1 MRRFSKYISIV
12 TVAILAVA
20 CSSDNSSPGYT
31 YMDDMYTSLAL
42 ETYASTTQFENGLVA
57 QKPVDGTI
65 PRGYEVYEY
74 ENTPAGYDSAK
85 TGLMMPAEFM
95 TAEMAEEGKELFG
108 IFCTHCHGDKG
119 DGQGHLVKIEKF
131 PPVPAYSSRDLTAGS
146 IYHVIMYGKGLMGS
160 HASQLTYDERWKI
173 VRYVQELRGD
183 KVEAPVVETA
193 DDADAIEEIN
203 VEEHS

>member
-1 MRRFSKYISIV
+1 MSKYIALAA
-12 TVAILAVA
+12 VAVLAVA
-20 CSSDNSSPGYT
+20 CSSDDSKPGFT

-42 ETYASTTQFENGLVA
+42 ETYAATTQFEDGLAA
-57 QKPVDGTI
+57 QKPVEGTI
-65 PRGYEVYEY
+65 PRGYVVYEY
-74 ENTPAGYDSAK
+74 DDTPAGYDSAK
-85 TGLMMPAEFM
+85 TGLMMPVEYMNAE
-95 TAEMAEEGKELFG
+95 TVEEGKELYG

-131 PPVPAYSSRDLTAGS
+131 PPVPAYDSRDLTAGS

-160 HASQLTYDERWKI
+160 HASQLNYDERWKI

-183 KVEAPVVETA
+183 KVEAPAEETA
-193 DDADAIEEIN
+193 EEAEATEEIN